1 MSNTLKQLIYS
12 TPFFV
17 SITYIVIIV
26 GINNQYIGKYGLDIN
41 LQFDWLIYSF
51 SLSILIVGYIDKIMR
66 KYYPNLINRFLLCVC
81 TLASF
86 TYSLYGTTELLN
98 YKFAKGHPEHTLY
111 ILGPGFINNNGGEC
125 FYLYNKVDGDRVSNQ
140 AICRKR
146 YPNINKGDSV
156 EVVVMEGG
164 LSRSWV
170 IRYKI

>member
-17 SITYIVIIV
+17 SIIYIVIIV

-51 SLSILIVGYIDKIMR
+51 ALSILVVSYIDKMIR
-66 KYYPNLINRFLLCVC
+66 KYHPDSIYRLLLFVC
-81 TLASF
+81 MLASF

-98 YKFAKGHPEHTLY
+98 YKLSNGQPVHALY
-111 ILGPGFINNNGGEC
+111 ILGSGFINNDGGEC
-125 FYLYNKVDGDRVSNQ
+125 FYLYNKADGDRVSNQ